1 MAALSSKPI
10 KRSGLCKTKFAL
22 FWMLATGSGG
32 GEGHK
37 GPFSP
42 SADSPLPDSTPTMG
56 GGVVKGFID
65 RRRGCLQKQQSALT
79 VIFKLVISG
88 LTSISFAVLGAVNLQ
103 FQGEF
108 VSSSLRPILRIMAA
122 YVGGY
127 SLVIM

>member
-10 KRSGLCKTKFAL
+10 NKVCFILDAGTQ
-22 FWMLATGSGG
+22 GGG

-42 SADSPLPDSTPTMG
+42 SADSFLPDSTPTMG
-56 GGVVKGFID
+56 SGVVKGFID
-65 RRRGCLQKQQSALT
+65 RGRGCLQKQQSALT
-79 VIFKLVISG
+79 VILKLVLSG

-103 FQGEF
+103 FQGQS